1 MEGDD
6 VVEPLSIVPSAA
18 APEPEGQA
26 AGASPVPRAQSSTY
40 DRSKGVETWPE
51 YPEEIPYHI
60 KLIQGISNHGGAF
73 AIGCARPQAAT
84 VQPLTGSSLP
94 SALEVIIIV
103 AIVINTVT
111 LAVQVRPR
119 PSASHVGTAPPAS
132 APFCLPICLLL
143 PVTSA
148 SQSLG
153 ADAESGKSVR
163 LRFAVAQPVPRS
175 AGPGADDHLH
185 VRAKLPLQHCRG
197 CCKLS
202 HGVVWTGWR
211 CSSALPPWASRLTA
225 KR

>member
-84 VQPLTGSSLP
+84 VQPLTGSS
-94 SALEVIIIV
+94 
-103 AIVINTVT
+103 
-111 LAVQVRPR
+111 
-119 PSASHVGTAPPAS
+119 
-132 APFCLPICLLL
+132 
-143 PVTSA
+143 
-148 SQSLG
+148 
-153 ADAESGKSVR
+153 
-163 LRFAVAQPVPRS
+163 
-175 AGPGADDHLH
+175 
-185 VRAKLPLQHCRG
+185 
-197 CCKLS
+197 
-202 HGVVWTGWR
+202 
-211 CSSALPPWASRLTA
+211 
-225 KR
+225 